1 MKYSIIYIA
10 TVVLINI
17 AFTYIAP
24 IQFELF
30 GAEIFFT
37 IGSVVAGAVFV
48 ARDYAQREVGHKKVL
63 LLMVTAGAISYVM
76 ASPFVAIASI
86 SAFAIAEFSDYLVFT
101 FKKGSFKSKVIWSSL
116 IGVPID
122 TVVFLAII
130 SHLSMFSFIVMCL
143 SKLIVLL
150 YLVKQK

>member
-1 MKYSIIYIA
+1 MKFSILYIL
-10 TVVLINI
+10 TVVLINM
-17 AFTYIAP
+17 AFTYIEP
-24 IQFELF
+24 FVLYDGTIWS
-30 GAEIFFT
+30 
-37 IGSVVAGAVFV
+37 IGSILAGAVFV
-48 ARDYAQREVGHKKVL
+48 ARDYAQREVGHKIVL
-63 LLMVTAGAISYVM
+63 VLMVAAGAISYLM
-76 ASPFVAIASI
+76 ASPFVALASI
-86 SAFAIAEFSDYLVFT
+86 SAFAISEVGDYLVFT
-101 FKKGSFKSKVIWSSL
+101 FKKGSFKQKVIWSSL